1 MFAKAFAAV
10 SATSLLLSSAA
21 VAQTMEVA
29 AGTDLN
35 LRAGPG
41 PNYAVL
47 DVIPSEAAV
56 TVEGCLAEARWCN
69 VTYEGQ
75 TGWAASDYLAVRAG
89 EEVALLSAPPASVTV
104 KTVTYED
111 TTGQE
116 VAAGAGAATG
126 AAAGALIAGPI
137 GAVFGTVL
145 GAAAVGSTV
154 EPTEEVVTYVEAN
167 PVEPVILDGEV
178 VVGAGIPEEVSL
190 VPVPDTDFAYLYLNG
205 QPVVVHAADRTIVKI
220 IR

>member
-1 MFAKAFAAV
+1 MFAKTLAAV
-10 SATSLLLSSAA
+10 SATSLLLSTAA
-21 VAQTMEVA
+21 FGQTMEVA

-41 PNYAVL
+41 PQYAIL
-47 DVIPSEAAV
+47 DVIPAEAPV
-56 TVEGCLAEARWCN
+56 TVEGCLAEARWCS

-75 TGWAASDYLAVRAG
+75 TGWAASDYLAVRSGDA
-89 EEVALLSAPPASVTV
+89 VAVLSAPPATVTV
-104 KTVTYED
+104 QTVTYDNTAE
-111 TTGQE
+111 QE

-154 EPTEEVVTYVEAN
+154 EPTEEVITYVTAN
-167 PVEPVILDGEV
+167 PVEPVILDGEIV
-178 VVGAGIPEEVSL
+178 LGAGIPEEVAL
-190 VPVPDTDFAYLYLNG
+190 VPVPDSEFAYLYLNG
-205 QPVVVHAADRTIVKI
+205 QPVVINPADRTIVKI